1 MGPNTTKKKKSIN
14 LIKMIKVQSE
24 IFAIALYLRGRN
36 CNYIYILVFIYIFIM
51 AIKSKPNRHDRSLY
65 FLMLSIIILV
75 GPIIISISTFDI

>member
-36 CNYIYILVFIYIFIM
+36 CNYIYIY
-51 AIKSKPNRHDRSLY
+51 
-65 FLMLSIIILV
+65 
-75 GPIIISISTFDI
+75 ISIYLYIYYGH

>member
-36 CNYIYILVFIYIFIM
+36 CNFIYIYIYIYYLFIYLLWP
-51 AIKSKPNRHDRSLY
+51 SNPNPTDMIDRS
-65 FLMLSIIILV
+65 
-75 GPIIISISTFDI
+75 IS

>member
-36 CNYIYILVFIYIFIM
+36 CNYIYIY
-51 AIKSKPNRHDRSLY
+51 
-65 FLMLSIIILV
+65 
-75 GPIIISISTFDI
+75 